1 MAMPRDPNRFQS
13 YIDEMAHIDPDAP
26 PWVGLAQGSRP
37 RMDRSGEL
45 TDMRSNSL
53 DFRVHKYQIQKSIP
67 DMMRQSSTSS
77 VDLKQMAMRAM
88 AGAIGDMIV
97 TRVADITAREDVYRN
112 ELVYTA
118 EFYAIPPQAIKEL
131 YGETLHVPSN
141 TQPPPVVR
149 ETTRRV
155 EVEKK
160 VLPMEY
166 ATDELVN
173 IYSEAYDIAL
183 MNAADDISPEKRGLD
198 AVLEHLRSK
207 M

>member
-1 MAMPRDPNRFQS
+1 MSAPE
-13 YIDEMAHIDPDAP
+13 IKEMT
-26 PWVGLAQGSRP
+26 R
-37 RMDRSGEL
+37 
-45 TDMRSNSL
+45 
-53 DFRVHKYQIQKSIP
+53 
-67 DMMRQSSTSS
+67 
-77 VDLKQMAMRAM
+77 RAM

-97 TRVADITAREDVYRN
+97 NRVADVTSYENYENREIVF
-112 ELVYTA
+112 TA

-131 YGETLHVPSN
+131 HGETLRVPSN

-149 ETTRRV
+149 ERTQRV

-183 MNAADDISPEKRGLD
+183 MNEADDVAPEKRGLD